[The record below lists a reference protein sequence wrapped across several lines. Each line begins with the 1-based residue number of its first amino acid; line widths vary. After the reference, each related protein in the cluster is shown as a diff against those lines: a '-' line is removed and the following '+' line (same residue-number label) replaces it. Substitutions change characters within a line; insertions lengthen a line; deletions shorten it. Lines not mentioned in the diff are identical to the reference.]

1 MLLKRI
7 KDLRE
12 DNDFMQK
19 QVADNLS
26 IPERTYG
33 NYEMGIRQIP
43 LTVLKDLARFYNT
56 SVDYILE
63 MTDEYTAY
71 PQSKK

>member
-1 MLLKRI
+1 MLLKRL

-12 DNDFMQK
+12 DNDYNQK
-19 QVADNLS
+19 QVADKLN

-43 LTVLKDLARFYNT
+43 LNILMDIAKLYNT

-63 MTDEYTAY
+63 MTDIYTPY
-71 PQSKK
+71 PSSKK

>member
-1 MLLKRI
+1 MNLKRI

-12 DNDFMQK
+12 DNDFKQK
-19 QVADNLS
+19 HIADKLD

-43 LTVLKDLARFYNT
+43 LNVLKDLARFYNI

>member
-12 DNDFMQK
+12 DNDLRQK
-19 QVADNLS
+19 DIAENLG

-33 NYEMGIRQIP
+33 NYEMGVREIP
-43 LTVLKDLARFYNT
+43 IPILIDLAEFYGT

-63 MTDEYTAY
+63 ITDETEPYTA
-71 PQSKK
+71 SKR